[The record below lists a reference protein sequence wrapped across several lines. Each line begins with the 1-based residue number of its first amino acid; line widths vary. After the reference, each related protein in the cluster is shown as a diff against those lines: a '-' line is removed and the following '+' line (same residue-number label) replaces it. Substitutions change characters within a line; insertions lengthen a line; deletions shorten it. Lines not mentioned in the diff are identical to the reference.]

1 MQLSALE
8 SVEVVDRSPPQ
19 TALLP
24 DGLYL
29 DFVALFL
36 PDQAR
41 WRLAWQL
48 QFQLRDEQFGVER
61 RLCVTRQNQPALIDR
76 RNPHV
81 NHFDFGQ
88 LFQHRRRRQP
98 RGVQQ
103 KTLLQGYLQAVGE
116 KGDQNVRVGAMLQ
129 LMADRAYAEFTFER
143 SKYRFDLGQLHVTR
157 PQHAGISG
165 GKVGPQ
171 QVSVRHAMRPLGVF
185 SYPHET

>member
-48 QFQLRDEQFGVER
+48 QFQLLDEQ
-61 RLCVTRQNQPALIDR
+61 
-76 RNPHV
+76 
-81 NHFDFGQ
+81 
-88 LFQHRRRRQP
+88 
-98 RGVQQ
+98 
-103 KTLLQGYLQAVGE
+103 
-116 KGDQNVRVGAMLQ
+116 
-129 LMADRAYAEFTFER
+129 
-143 SKYRFDLGQLHVTR
+143 
-157 PQHAGISG
+157 
-165 GKVGPQ
+165 
-171 QVSVRHAMRPLGVF
+171 LGV
-185 SYPHET
+185 